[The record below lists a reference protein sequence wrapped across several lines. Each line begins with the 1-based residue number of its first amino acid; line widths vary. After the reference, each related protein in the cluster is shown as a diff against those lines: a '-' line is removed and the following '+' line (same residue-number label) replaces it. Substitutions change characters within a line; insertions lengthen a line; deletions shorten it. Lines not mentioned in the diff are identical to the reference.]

1 MINVLDVTYSLNKK
15 VSYKPIIIYT
25 TAKRHSNMIEAGT
38 LYIVA
43 TPIGNLSDITQRALE
58 ILHSVD
64 LIAAEDTRHSGK
76 LLSHFGI
83 KTKMFALHDHNEK
96 QKAQYLID
104 LVNEGKN
111 IALIS
116 DAGTPLIS
124 DPGYNLVNI
133 AREQGVT
140 INPIPGPSAVITA
153 LSAAGLPTDK
163 FLFAGFLPVKQQ
175 ARIAEI
181 EKYKNADFTTVFYES
196 PRRIIDTLEYIKQT
210 LGEDKEVVLAK
221 ELTKHFESFVKG
233 NAQKVIDWFGED
245 KDRQQGEM
253 VLMLAPNKTEQ
264 ALSPEA
270 EKLMKLLMAELPTKK
285 AAAITAQVHDLKKND
300 LYKLALTWQ
309 EDYE

>member
-1 MINVLDVTYSLNKK
+1 MSESGV
-15 VSYKPIIIYT
+15 
-25 TAKRHSNMIEAGT
+25 

-58 ILHSVD
+58 TLNSVD

-83 KTKMFALHDHNEK
+83 QTKMFALHDHNEK
-96 QKAQYLID
+96 QKSQHLID
-104 LVNEGKN
+104 QIKEGKS

-124 DPGYNLVNI
+124 DPGYNLVNV
-133 AREQGVT
+133 ARDQDVT
-140 INPIPGPSAVITA
+140 VHPIPGPSAVITA

-175 ARIAEI
+175 AKQTEI
-181 EKYKNADFTTVFYES
+181 SRYENADFTTVFYES
-196 PRRIIDTLEYIKQT
+196 PRRILDTLKTIQEV
-210 LGEDKEVVLAK
+210 LGEERELVLAK

-233 NAQKVIDWFGED
+233 NAKHLIDWLEED
-245 KDRQQGEM
+245 KDRQQGEI
-253 VLMLAPNKTEQ
+253 VLILSPNKVE
-264 ALSPEA
+264 AGISPEA
-270 EKLMKLLMAELPTKK
+270 EELLKALMEELPTKK
-285 AAAITAQVHDLKKND
+285 AAAITAKIHDLKKND

-309 EDYE
+309 E

>member
-1 MINVLDVTYSLNKK
+1 MTESGK
-15 VSYKPIIIYT
+15 
-25 TAKRHSNMIEAGT
+25 

-43 TPIGNLSDITQRALE
+43 TPIGNLSDITQRALQ
-58 ILHSVD
+58 ILQDVD
-64 LIAAEDTRHSGK
+64 VIAAEDTRHSGK

-83 KTKMFALHDHNEK
+83 QTRMFALHDHNEK
-96 QKAQYLID
+96 QKAQV
-104 LVNEGKN
+104 LVDEIKAGKS

-133 AREQGVT
+133 ARSQDVDVH
-140 INPIPGPSAVITA
+140 PIPGPSAVITA

-175 ARIAEI
+175 ARLGEL
-181 EKYKNADFTTVFYES
+181 EKYKNAEFTTVFYES
-196 PRRIIDTLEYIKQT
+196 PRRVLDTLQYIQQA
-210 LGEDKEVVLAK
+210 LGEDREVVLAK

-233 NAQKVIDWFGED
+233 TPGHIIDWLKAD

-253 VLMLAPNKTEQ
+253 VVILSPNKQ
-264 ALSPEA
+264 DLALSPEA
-270 EKLMKLLMAELPTKK
+270 ELLLKTLMTELPTKK
-285 AAAITAQVHDLKKND
+285 AAAITAQIHGLKKND

-309 EDYE
+309 E

>member
-1 MINVLDVTYSLNKK
+1 MT
-15 VSYKPIIIYT
+15 
-25 TAKRHSNMIEAGT
+25 EAGK

-43 TPIGNLSDITQRALE
+43 TPIGNLTDITQRALDT
-58 ILHSVD
+58 LNQVD

-83 KTKMFALHDHNEK
+83 QTRMFALHDHNEK

-104 LVNEGKN
+104 EIQSGKS

-133 AREQGVT
+133 AREQGVDVH
-140 INPIPGPSAVITA
+140 PIPGPSAVITA

-175 ARIAEI
+175 ARISEL

-196 PRRIIDTLEYIKQT
+196 PRRIKDTLAYIIEHLSQDRE
-210 LGEDKEVVLAK
+210 LVLAK
-221 ELTKHFESFVKG
+221 ELTKHFESFTKG
-233 NAQKVIDWFGED
+233 NAQTVIDWLEED

-253 VLMLAPNKTEQ
+253 VLILSPNKQEQ
-264 ALSPEA
+264 GISPEA
-270 EKLMKLLMAELPTKK
+270 ENLLKALMEELPTKK
-285 AAAITAQVHDLKKND
+285 AAAITAQIHGLKKND

-309 EDYE
+309 E

>member
-1 MINVLDVTYSLNKK
+1 
-15 VSYKPIIIYT
+15 
-25 TAKRHSNMIEAGT
+25 MIESGK

-43 TPIGNLSDITQRALE
+43 TPIGNLADITTRAID
-58 ILHSVD
+58 ILNNVD

-76 LLSHFGI
+76 LLSHLGI

-96 QKAQYLID
+96 QKAQYLLDQIK
-104 LVNEGKN
+104 EGKS

-133 AREQGVT
+133 ARSQNVDVH
-140 INPIPGPSAVITA
+140 PIPGPSAVITA

-175 ARIAEI
+175 ARITEI
-181 EKYKNADFTTVFYES
+181 DKYKNAEFTTVFYES
-196 PRRIIDTLEYIKQT
+196 PRRIIDTLKYIIET
-210 LGEDKEVVLAK
+210 LGDERELVLAK

-233 NAQKVIDWFGED
+233 PGQTIIDWLQQD

-253 VLMLAPNKTEQ
+253 VLILSPNKSEQ
-264 ALSPEA
+264 TLSAEA
-270 EKLMKLLMAELPTKK
+270 EMLMKTLMAELPTKK
-285 AAAITAQVHDLKKND
+285 AAAITAQIHGLKKND

-309 EDYE
+309 DKTS

>member
-1 MINVLDVTYSLNKK
+1 MT
-15 VSYKPIIIYT
+15 
-25 TAKRHSNMIEAGT
+25 EAGK

-43 TPIGNLSDITQRALE
+43 TPIGNLGDITQRALE
-58 ILHSVD
+58 VLQNAD

-83 KTKMFALHDHNEK
+83 TTKMFALHDHNEK

-104 LVNEGKN
+104 LINQGKS

-133 AREQGVT
+133 ARNQGVDVH
-140 INPIPGPSAVITA
+140 PIPGPSAVITA

-175 ARIAEI
+175 ARITELT
-181 EKYKNADFTTVFYES
+181 KYKNADHTTVFYES
-196 PRRIIDTLEYIKQT
+196 PRRIIDTLKYMI
-210 LGEDKEVVLAK
+210 EVYSEEREIVLAK

-233 NAQKVIDWFGED
+233 SAQEIIEWLQED

-253 VLMLAPNKTEQ
+253 VVMVSPNKIEQ
-264 ALSPEA
+264 TIPLEA
-270 EKLMKLLMAELPTKK
+270 ENLLKALIEELPTKK
-285 AAAITAQVHDLKKND
+285 AAAITAQIYGLKKND
-300 LYKLALTWQ
+300 LYRMTLEW
-309 EDYE
+309 